1 MIQIQFER
9 SSKGIKLDKNL
20 QEEIKAFSIRID
32 SENYAKL
39 LGYCLEKIRN
49 LKLSP
54 INLADERIYSNLK
67 SFLKTITELSSFN
80 NKKELL
86 FKWYH
91 DFGVIERFKFSKN
104 Q

>member
-1 MIQIQFER
+1 LIQIQFER

-49 LKLSP
+49 LKLSS
-54 INLADERIYSNLK
+54 INQAYNHYLIFFQVLI
-67 SFLKTITELSSFN
+67 FIQ
-80 NKKELL
+80 
-86 FKWYH
+86 
-91 DFGVIERFKFSKN
+91 I
-104 Q
+104 